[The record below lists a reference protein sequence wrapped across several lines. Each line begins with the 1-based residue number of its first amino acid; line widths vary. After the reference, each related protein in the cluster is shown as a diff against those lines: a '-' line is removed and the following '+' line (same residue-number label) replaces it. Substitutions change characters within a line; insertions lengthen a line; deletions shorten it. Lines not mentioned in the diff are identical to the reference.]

1 MNVSH
6 RLHSLVVPGV
16 LIWIVL
22 AGILLPQPADAGD
35 IEVKIKTAYIYNFT
49 KFIDWPADEGKPAS
63 EPFRIC
69 VIGSDPI
76 RTTLGELT
84 NREAKGRPIRV
95 VRIKDLSALSSC
107 HLLYISRSEEPQLA
121 QILQRLQGM
130 QVVTVSDILQFT
142 QRGGMISFVT
152 DKDRVRVQINQRT
165 AREAGVKLSAKLL
178 EIAKVVQ

>member
-1 MNVSH
+1 MNVYH
-6 RLHSLVVPGV
+6 RYHSLVVPGM
-16 LIWIVL
+16 LILVVL
-22 AGILLPQPADAGD
+22 AGILQPLTAGASD
-35 IEVKIKTAYIYNFT
+35 LEIKIKTAYIYNFT

-121 QILQRLQGM
+121 LILQRLQGM
-130 QVVTVSDILQFT
+130 QVVTVSDIPLFAQ
-142 QRGGMISFVT
+142 QGGMIGFVT
-152 DKDRVRVQINQRT
+152 DKDRVRVQINQRA
-165 AREAGVKLSAKLL
+165 ARETGVKLSAKLL
-178 EIAKVVQ
+178 EIARVVR